1 MTTLMSTP
9 QIVTVESLAERCD
22 SCGAAAKI
30 EVSLSSGGG
39 LAFCGHH
46 ANRHAGEL
54 ARLAGE
60 VRLED
65 GFQWAGKVRAQ

>member
-22 SCGAAAKI
+22 SCGAAARI

-46 ANRHAGEL
+46 ANRHAGGL
-54 ARLAGE
+54 AKLAS
-60 VRLED
+60 RITAED
-65 GFQWAGKVRAQ
+65 GFEWAAKPSL